1 MTLKSNFSLL
11 NADYVKLNKNWNYQ
25 NVISPF
31 YRLYL
36 IDQGE
41 GSVFNASKEYTLE
54 SGYLYL
60 IPSFTICNHVC
71 TNYLNQYYLHF
82 IEESADGTSL
92 FDSNRK
98 IFKIPA
104 IDTDYILF
112 QRILKL
118 NPNRGLQSSDNPK
131 EYEKQP
137 ILKGFQEK
145 NLLLPLSAYVE
156 TQGILLQFL
165 ARFLGLENY
174 QPTNA
179 ANIPSKILQT
189 IHYIQTHLQLPLTVE
204 YLAEQVSL
212 NSDYFSRLFYQYT
225 GERPLP
231 YIQQKRI
238 ERAQFLLITTDF
250 PFSEIAAETGFET
263 VPYFYR
269 IFKKITY
276 QTPGEY
282 KANHQF

>member
-1 MTLKSNFSLL
+1 MKSNFSLL
-11 NADYVKLNKNWNYQ
+11 NADYVKLNKSWNYQ

-36 IDQGE
+36 IVQGE
-41 GSVFNASKEYTLE
+41 GSVFNASKEYSLE

-60 IPSFTICNHVC
+60 IPSFTICNHFC

-82 IEESADGTSL
+82 MEESADGTSL

-145 NLLLPLSAYVE
+145 NQLLPLCAYVE

-174 QPTNA
+174 QPVNA
-179 ANIPSKILQT
+179 ANIPSKVLQT
-189 IHYIQTHLQLPLTVE
+189 IRYIQTHLQLPLTVE
-204 YLAEQVSL
+204 DLAERVSL

-225 GERPLP
+225 GERPLS

-263 VPYFYR
+263 ISYFYR
-269 IFKKITY
+269 IFKKNTC

-282 KANHQF
+282 KANRQF